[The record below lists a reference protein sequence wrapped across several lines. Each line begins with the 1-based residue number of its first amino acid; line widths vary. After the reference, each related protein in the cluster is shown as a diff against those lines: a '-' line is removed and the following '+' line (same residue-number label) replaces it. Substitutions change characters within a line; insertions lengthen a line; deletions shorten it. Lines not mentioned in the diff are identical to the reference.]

1 MNSYMPLKTGLQPFA
16 VSSVADM
23 KLSSH
28 RGGPFLGAGSGIVEL
43 EAHPHGRNEQP
54 LVIALE

>member
-28 RGGPFLGAGSGIVEL
+28 RGGSFLGAGSGIVEL